1 MRGGMAECVEEK
13 VKLIFGEKYLD
24 AVYSIPVKQQAP
36 FYGAILTHGAG
47 GDMNSQHL
55 VSLASYLAA
64 HGILCLRFTC
74 KGPNL
79 VYRTKA
85 YKVALELLRTSE
97 YQLNGVFLGGRSM
110 GSRAAAAIVSKLR
123 EDDADWSFVRGL
135 ICLSYPLHPVKE
147 QSKLRTEDLL
157 LVKHPTLFISG
168 SADEMCEKNL
178 LESVASKMNAPT
190 KIQWLEGG
198 NHGMAVTGRTAED
211 IAEEINT
218 HVLSWIKDVID
229 NS

>member
-1 MRGGMAECVEEK
+1 MAECTEEQ
-13 VKLIFGEKYLD
+13 VKLIFGLKYLD

-36 FYGAILTHGAG
+36 LYGVILTHGAG
-47 GDMNSQHL
+47 GDMNSKQL
-55 VSLASYLAA
+55 GSLASYLAA

-85 YKVALELLRTSE
+85 YKVALEMLQSSE
-97 YQLNGVFLGGRSM
+97 YKLDGVFLGGRSM
-110 GSRAAAAIVSKLR
+110 GSRAAAAIMSKLC

-157 LVKHPTLFISG
+157 LIKHPTLFISG

-178 LESVASKMNAPT
+178 LENVASTMKAAT

-198 NHGMAVTGRTAED
+198 NHGMGVTGRTAED
-211 IAEEINT
+211 IAKEINT
-218 HVLSWIKDVID
+218 HVLSWIKDVIND
-229 NS
+229 S